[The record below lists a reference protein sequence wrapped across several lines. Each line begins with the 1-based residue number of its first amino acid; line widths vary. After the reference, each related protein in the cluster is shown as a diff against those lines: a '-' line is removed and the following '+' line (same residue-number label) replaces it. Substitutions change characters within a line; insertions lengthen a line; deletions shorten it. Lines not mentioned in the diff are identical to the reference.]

1 MLRLGAAANLETDGY
16 VCVLHPLSIR
26 RALHVCSTQR
36 PMCPKNSRLPA
47 DPTILID
54 TTSLYGAKHPGVTVV
69 PSSGGRKASCDA
81 EKCCEGSAHGASQ
94 YLLEYMHTAFYNG
107 CLLGT
112 TC

>member
-1 MLRLGAAANLETDGY
+1 MGM
-16 VCVLHPLSIR
+16 CVFCTLCQSVVHCTCVPPS
-26 RALHVCSTQR
+26 APCA
-36 PMCPKNSRLPA
+36 PKHSRLPA